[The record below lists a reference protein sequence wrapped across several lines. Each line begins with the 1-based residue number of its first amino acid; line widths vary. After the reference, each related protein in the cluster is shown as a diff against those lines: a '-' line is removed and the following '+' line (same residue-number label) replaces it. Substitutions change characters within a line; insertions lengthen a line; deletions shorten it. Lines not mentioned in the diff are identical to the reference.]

1 MDYQPEYNPQHHSSE
16 GEEII
21 EMYLDD
27 QGIKYQ
33 REVEITGLR
42 GDTKSVRRADFYLPW
57 YKVYL
62 EFLGEWNTPKGREEY
77 HIKKDVYKNNNIPCI
92 YIYPENLGI
101 LDFIFRRR
109 LRNELHR
116 YKLKW
121 QMLHYK
127 LWIIRKIAV
136 YCFIFWILSSLLALI
151 ATTTTAK
158 QDTFYAIVGIT
169 IILLLIFIR
178 TIIAIFLKN
187 NHNNK

>member
-42 GDTKSVRRADFYLPW
+42 GDTKSVRRADFYLPR

-101 LDFIFRRR
+101 LDFIFHKR
-109 LRNELHR
+109 LQKELEKR
-116 YKLKW
+116 PELKW
-121 QMLHYK
+121 QLFKYK
-127 LWIIRKIAV
+127 LWRIKGKAIMLLGFWVITTLIIIAFENQNKII
-136 YCFIFWILSSLLALI
+136 IFGPISTIVSATLLLI
-151 ATTTTAK
+151 C
-158 QDTFYAIVGIT
+158 
-169 IILLLIFIR
+169 IILLIR
-178 TIIAIFLKN
+178 EILQTLHK
-187 NHNNK
+187 